1 MFKTIQYRYNNV
13 TEEEVVVRHL
23 RQQLPQTSCPFPQ
36 TSCNFNSIFR
46 TIDGSC
52 NNMRNPTWG
61 MAGTAQIRFLPSAYE
76 DGIDEPRGGRGTQR
90 AIRLPNSRYLSR
102 TLHTD
107 QNIQFFDY
115 TNMVPQ
121 FGQFLD
127 HDMSITPETSKSN
140 AISDT

>member
-1 MFKTIQYRYNNV
+1 
-13 TEEEVVVRHL
+13 
-23 RQQLPQTSCPFPQ
+23 
-36 TSCNFNSIFR
+36 
-46 TIDGSC
+46 
-52 NNMRNPTWG
+52 MRNPSWG

-90 AIRLPNSRYLSR
+90 AITLPNCRYLSR
-102 TLHTD
+102 TLHSD